1 MFDDLV
7 NFDLPFNTAP
17 IITVIGVGGGG
28 CNAVNRM
35 YLEGIRDVDFIVA
48 NTDAQALGASPV
60 EKKIQLGATLTEGR
74 GAGKRSDVGEQAA
87 IESINEITD
96 ILQGQ
101 TKMVFIVAGMGK
113 GTGTGAAPV
122 IARACKDLGIL
133 TVGVITLP
141 FTIEGPSRQLQA
153 LQGINRLKDDVDAL
167 LIIHNEKLREIYGN
181 LSLGEAFKKADD
193 ILLLAV
199 KGIAEIITIHGYI
212 NVDFADVISV
222 MTKGGIAFMGSASAR
237 GFDRARKVI
246 EETINS
252 PLLYSNDI
260 RGASRVLLNITSGQD
275 EITMDEVGI
284 ISDTIMARVGVSVN
298 VIWGTCTDES
308 LTDEIR
314 ITLVATGFREDMIP
328 EWLSLTPPKKET
340 IHLDRFRPAPPP
352 KAERIP
358 HFEPEPERKEFSPE
372 APPAFAPETD
382 PELKV
387 VEREQV
393 NETVRFEYVRPAEPA
408 DPLDYTPP
416 PRPHVTI
423 PQNPHISSAP
433 TAPPAQPPA
442 PAASASKAPL
452 DEQGN
457 IARLKELNYHNL
469 SNPDIIDEV
478 ERIPAYKRKKLPI
491 QEDLLFEEEKQSR
504 YTLGADAKLRSN
516 NSFLFDVVD

>member
-7 NFDLPFNTAP
+7 DFNLPFSSTP
-17 IITVIGVGGGG
+17 IISVIGVGGGG

-35 YLEGIRDVDFIVA
+35 FLEGIKDVDFIVA
-48 NTDAQALGASPV
+48 NTDSQALNASPV

-87 IESINEITD
+87 IESIHEITD
-96 ILQGQ
+96 MLEGH
-101 TKMVFIVAGMGK
+101 TRMVFIVAGMGK

-122 IARACKDLGIL
+122 IARACRDLNIL

-193 ILLLAV
+193 ILMIAV
-199 KGIAEIITIHGYI
+199 KGIAEIITVHGYI

-222 MTKGGIAFMGSASAR
+222 MTKGGIAFMGSATAC

-246 EETINS
+246 DQTINS

-275 EITMDEVGI
+275 EITVDEVGI
-284 ISDTIMARVGVSVN
+284 ITDAIMARVGVSVN

-328 EWLSLTPPKKET
+328 EWLSLTPPKKEV
-340 IHLDRFRPAPPP
+340 INLDKYRPVMQSPRIERAEPPVR
-352 KAERIP
+352 EQMIP
-358 HFEPEPERKEFSPE
+358 EAFIPETPMVFPPATDDDIKVVQREPTRDSIHFER
-372 APPAFAPETD
+372 
-382 PELKV
+382 
-387 VEREQV
+387 
-393 NETVRFEYVRPAEPA
+393 
-408 DPLDYTPP
+408 TP
-416 PRPHVTI
+416 
-423 PQNPHISSAP
+423 
-433 TAPPAQPPA
+433 PPA
-442 PAASASKAPL
+442 PAEDPSKL
-452 DEQGN
+452 
-457 IARLKELNYHNL
+457 ARLKELNYHNL

-478 ERIPAYKRKKLPI
+478 ERIPAYKRKKSPV
-491 QEDLLFEEEKQSR
+491 QEEMFFEEEKQSR
-504 YTLGADAKLRSN
+504 YTMGADAKLRSN

>member
-7 NFDLPFNTAP
+7 DFNLPFSSNP
-17 IITVIGVGGGG
+17 IISVIGVGGGG

-35 YLEGIRDVDFIVA
+35 YLEGIKDVDFVVA
-48 NTDAQALGASPV
+48 NTDSQALAASPV

-101 TKMVFIVAGMGK
+101 TRMVFIVAGMGK

-122 IARACKDLGIL
+122 IARACRDLNIL

-199 KGIAEIITIHGYI
+199 KGIAEIITVHGYI

-222 MTKGGIAFMGSASAR
+222 MTKGGIAFMGSATAR

-246 EETINS
+246 DETINS

-260 RGASRVLLNITSGQD
+260 RGASKVLLNITSGQD
-275 EITMDEVGI
+275 EITVDEVGVI
-284 ISDTIMARVGVSVN
+284 TDAIMARVGVSVN
-298 VIWGTCTDES
+298 VIWGTCTDET

-328 EWLSLTPPKKET
+328 DWLSLTPPKKE
-340 IHLDRFRPAPPP
+340 IIKLDKFRSFTPVPKIERPEPPVREQKIP
-352 KAERIP
+352 EQIIDDIPPVITPLTDPDLTVINREPVRDAIP
-358 HFEPEPERKEFSPE
+358 HDQHISP
-372 APPAFAPETD
+372 
-382 PELKV
+382 V
-387 VEREQV
+387 
-393 NETVRFEYVRPAEPA
+393 PAE
-408 DPLDYTPP
+408 DP
-416 PRPHVTI
+416 H
-423 PQNPHISSAP
+423 
-433 TAPPAQPPA
+433 
-442 PAASASKAPL
+442 KM
-452 DEQGN
+452 
-457 IARLKELNYHNL
+457 ARLKELNYHNL
-469 SNPDIIDEV
+469 SNPDLIDEV
-478 ERIPAYKRKKLPI
+478 ERIPAYKRKKVPV
-491 QEDLLFEEEKQSR
+491 QEEIFFEEEKQSR
-504 YTLGADAKLRSN
+504 YTMGADAKLRSN